1 MRWKTATL
9 GEVCDI
15 QAGGTPKRTD
25 PSFWNGDVPW
35 VKISDMLQGRITE
48 TDECISEK
56 GLKGSAAKLLPEG
69 TLLVSIFAT
78 IGRTAS
84 LGISAATNQAIVGVI
99 PKEKDTFAPRFLEYC
114 LEKGAIDLQRQA
126 RGVAQANI
134 NGSVLKK
141 LEIPLPPLEEQKRIA
156 KILDAADTLRRQ
168 RRQALAE
175 LDTFL
180 QSTFLDLFGDPVTN
194 PKAWEVLALT
204 SIVDG
209 KYGIKAGPFGSSLKK
224 EDYTSEGYRIYG
236 QEQVIAG
243 RFDIGN
249 YYIDKEKYEK
259 LKSCAVKPGDLLVSL
274 VGSYGKIL
282 VVPEGIQEGIINPR
296 LLKITPT
303 QSLVMPMF
311 LSKILQT
318 EGIQSRL
325 ESLSHGGTMGI
336 LNAGIL
342 KQLQIPLPPLDL
354 QQRFADIVTRVEA
367 QKARMRSQLTELDT
381 LFASLQQRAFNGEL

>member
-134 NGSVLKK
+134 NGSVLQK
-141 LEIPLPPLEEQKRIA
+141 LEIPLTPLAEQKRIA

-194 PKAWEVLALT
+194 TKDWPMGCVGDLMESVNYGTSSKANESGEGYPILRMNNITYTGAWNFDSLKYIDLT
-204 SIVDG
+204 SKDLP
-209 KYGIKAGPFGSSLKK
+209 KYLVHK
-224 EDYTSEGYRIYG
+224 G
-236 QEQVIAG
+236 Q
-243 RFDIGN
+243 
-249 YYIDKEKYEK
+249 
-259 LKSCAVKPGDLLVSL
+259 LLFNRTNSREL
-274 VGSYGKIL
+274 VGKTAVYRQDEPMAFAGYLVRGIVNKNNHPEYVGAFMNTPQVKQHLKNMCKNIVGMANINAKEFQKI
-282 VVPEGIQEGIINPR
+282 P
-296 LLKITPT
+296 
-303 QSLVMPMF
+303 
-311 LSKILQT
+311 
-318 EGIQSRL
+318 
-325 ESLSHGGTMGI
+325 
-336 LNAGIL
+336 
-342 KQLQIPLPPLDL
+342 IPKPPLDL
-354 QQRFADIVTRVEA
+354 QQHFAKIVTKVEE
-367 QKARMRSQLTELDT
+367 QKTRMREQLTELDD
-381 LFASLQQRAFNGEL
+381 LFAALQQRAFNGEL